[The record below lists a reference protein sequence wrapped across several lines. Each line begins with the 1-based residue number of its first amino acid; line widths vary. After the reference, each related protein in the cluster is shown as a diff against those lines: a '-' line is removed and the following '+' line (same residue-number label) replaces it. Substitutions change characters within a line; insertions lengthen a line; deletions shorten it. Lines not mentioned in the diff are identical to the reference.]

1 VSTLYL
7 VRHGQASFFSDNYD
21 RLSPLGELQAR
32 RLGEFFAQ
40 REIRFDA
47 IHSGPAERQRRTAE
61 IVAKTMAAAG
71 CPSPALTVLEGL
83 NEHSGDKL
91 LNRPQAQEFF
101 AKHPEL
107 APLAQSFREATDPDD
122 VQKSFQKLFEA
133 VVLRWTKGEVG
144 FPGVEL
150 WEEFHNRARAAFQ
163 SIIEH
168 PDGKRTVLAV
178 TSVGPIS
185 VSLQIALATSIPVSL
200 DLGWRLRNA
209 SVTRFVYT
217 SNRLTLDS
225 FNCVAH
231 LANPEEITYR

>member
-21 RLSPLGELQAR
+21 RLSPLGELQAQ
-32 RLGEFFAQ
+32 RLGEFLAK
-40 REIRFDA
+40 RDIRFDA
-47 IHSGPAERQRRTAE
+47 IHTGPAERQKRTAA
-61 IVAKTMAAAG
+61 IVAETMAAAG
-71 CPSPALTVLEGL
+71 CPCPPSTVIDGL

-91 LNRPQAQEFF
+91 LSRPHAKEFF
-101 AKHPEL
+101 ERHPEL
-107 APLAQSFREATDPDD
+107 APLAQSFRESKDPDD

-133 VVLRWTKGEVG
+133 VVLRWTRGEIAV
-144 FPGVEL
+144 PEVEM
-150 WEEFHNRARAAFQ
+150 WDEFHERARNAFQ
-163 SIIEH
+163 SIISH

-185 VSLQIALATSIPVSL
+185 VSLQTALSTSIPVSL
-200 DLGWRLRNA
+200 DLGWRLRNS

-217 SNRLTLDS
+217 ANRLTLDS

>member
-32 RLGEFFAQ
+32 RLGEYLAK
-40 REIRFDA
+40 RDIRFDA
-47 IHSGPAERQRRTAE
+47 IYSGPAERQRRTAE
-61 IVAKTMAAAG
+61 IVAETMSAAA
-71 CPSPALTVLEGL
+71 CPCPAATVLEGL

-91 LNRPQAQEFF
+91 LSRPHAKEFF
-101 AKHPEL
+101 ERHPEL
-107 APLAQSFREATDPDD
+107 APLAQSFREARDPDD

-133 VVLRWTKGEVG
+133 VVLRWTRGELAV
-144 FPGVEL
+144 PGVEL
-150 WEEFHNRARAAFQ
+150 WDEFHDRARSAFQ
-163 SIIEH
+163 SIISH
-168 PDGKRTVLAV
+168 PDAKRTVLAV

-185 VSLQIALATSIPVSL
+185 VSLQTALATTIPVAL
-200 DLGWRLRNA
+200 ELGWRLRNA
-209 SVTRFVYT
+209 SVTRIVYT
-217 SNRLTLDS
+217 TNRLTLDS